1 MEICEKEKRNVIIE
15 LIILILVSF
24 ATMAYLLNL

>member
-24 ATMAYLLNL
+24 TTMAYLLNL